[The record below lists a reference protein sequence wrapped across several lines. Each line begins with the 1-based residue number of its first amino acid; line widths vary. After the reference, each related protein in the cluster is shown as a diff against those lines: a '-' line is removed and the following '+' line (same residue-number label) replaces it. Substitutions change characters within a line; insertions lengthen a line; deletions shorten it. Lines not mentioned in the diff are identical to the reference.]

1 MPDQSGPVVSLAFL
15 SANNSGKTILKT
27 LPASPGFL
35 ALIIRYA
42 FCLVTPCRINS
53 CTNGVFFVFFMLQ
66 YTANVYTVYSL
77 TNLCLYHTVIKR
89 SRHTPIQSIFALYSP
104 LQSISVCALQSN
116 FPRLYHALQSNFYP

>member
-53 CTNGVFFVFFMLQ
+53 WTNTVFLVFFMPQ
-66 YTANVYTVYSL
+66 YTGNDYTVYSL
-77 TNLCLYHTVIKR
+77 LNLCLYHTVIDRYPVKR
-89 SRHTPIQSIFALYSP
+89 IESNFSLYSP

-116 FPRLYHALQSNFYP
+116 FPGFYHALQSNFYP